1 MESFIIFGILI
12 IALFLFSWNKMEK
25 AAEQAD
31 EGYLDENTTKRPT
44 KKNR

>member
-12 IALFLFSWNKMEK
+12 IALFLFSWLKMEK

-31 EGYLDENTTKRPT
+31 ENYWDESLSKNNP
-44 KKNR
+44 KKEK